1 MVINSVAFMWYVREL
16 LHNIWKEELLP
27 IRFKDGIRMQTAA
40 VEALQEAT
48 EAYLIQMFTYV
59 NLAANHRRTKKAKR
73 DNKGITIT
81 EEDLQLIRIITS
93 NFEGCVLK
101 ESEKFGATSKIG
113 DNEKEV
119 KYGKPEEEEGEPKP
133 KRARKGKPKKK

>member
-1 MVINSVAFMWYVREL
+1 M
-16 LHNIWKEELLP
+16 
-27 IRFKDGIRMQTAA
+27 
-40 VEALQEAT
+40 
-48 EAYLIQMFTYV
+48 
-59 NLAANHRRTKKAKR
+59 
-73 DNKGITIT
+73 IT

-93 NFEGCVLK
+93 NFEGCELK